1 MIEGIRTIGEA
12 ALQKNDHIV
21 NALVQEMDVQ
31 NQRQYAVFI
40 DVCLDPIELS
50 FDIKEID
57 VNLCNEIL
65 WVGNSPRNKPQD
77 RLTTDTVTYLTSQT
91 IPNLCQNLPPGEL
104 RSELE
109 TLKQTIYLDLGE
121 KYNVLPQGKRD
132 PLYERYRLVWDLLK
146 FDGVISAMNSS
157 SKPTEIIE
165 NKGIK
170 QKAETLCNKQG
181 LQFLSKPFLQEY
193 ARQYGAKEVPRLIGT
208 IMEGLA
214 IQQLKLRKREIA
226 LYTLKLNG
234 RLLCKYPDYIDH
246 IEKSVVGE
254 AFEVA
259 PEGVCHTCGS
269 KERVTGDT
277 TRFRLMK
284 FHITDKP
291 GFASELNQN
300 NFVRNFGICCNCYR
314 QLLAGECF
322 VENQLRTTMASSSV
336 YVIPE
341 FHLPAIKPSGAT
353 LDKWAEYLKKRV
365 SATQTLKQWQDFQDA
380 LKDYQQFENFK
391 ASFVLNLLFA
401 TKSRGAVKVDMLI
414 QDVPPSRLDC
424 LDDVRNS
431 ILGKAT
437 CFFGDS
443 NRKDWDLGL
452 GKMFYLFPVR
462 KQKNQVK
469 NQIFLEFLDAL
480 LTNRSFSIE
489 RLIGEFLE
497 TACVHYYERYSS
509 YVQGSLEQRRQ
520 TREPLTIFLIQSQLL
535 LLYLKELG
543 QLEGLNKGGGKI
555 MESLINNLDEKLQAY
570 LQNLNLNYGQQAL
583 FLLGYLIGRIGS
595 TKEQISSGKPIL
607 NKIHFQGM
615 DKTKLVRLANEVYE
629 KLRQYKIAKY
639 NEHIYAAMKTLL
651 DKELLSLNSP
661 QENTYWILS
670 GYAYA
675 TLQAIQHASRPKETE
690 KEILP
695 QT

>member
-1 MIEGIRTIGEA
+1 MIEGIRAIGEVVLQRNDCIVD
-12 ALQKNDHIV
+12 AL
-21 NALVQEMDVQ
+21 AQEIDVQ
-31 NQRQYAVFI
+31 NQKKYAVFI
-40 DVCLDPIELS
+40 DVCLDPIKLS

-57 VNLCNEIL
+57 INICNDIL
-65 WVGNSPRNKPQD
+65 WVGNSSRNKPQD
-77 RLTTDTVTYLTSQT
+77 RLTTDTVAYLVSQT
-91 IPNLCQNLPPGEL
+91 IPNLCQTLPPGGL

-109 TLKQTIYLDLGE
+109 ALKQTIYLDLGG
-121 KYNVLPQGKRD
+121 KYDK
-132 PLYERYRLVWDLLK
+132 RYRLVWDLLK
-146 FDGVISAMNSS
+146 FDVITHAVNNSR
-157 SKPTEIIE
+157 KPTEIIE
-165 NKGIK
+165 NKGIR
-170 QKAETLCNKQG
+170 QKAETLYNKQAS
-181 LQFLSKPFLQEY
+181 QFLNGSFLQEY
-193 ARQYGAKEVPRLIGT
+193 ACQYGAKEVPRLIGT
-208 IMEGLA
+208 IIEGLV
-214 IQQLKLRKREIA
+214 IKQLKLKKQEIG

-234 RLLCKYPDYIDH
+234 KLLCKHPDYIDYL
-246 IEKSVVGE
+246 EKSLVSE
-254 AFEVA
+254 AFEGA
-259 PEGVCHTCGS
+259 SEGVCHTCGS
-269 KERVTGDT
+269 KKRVTGDT

-284 FHITDKP
+284 FYITDKP
-291 GFASELNQN
+291 GFASELSPN

-314 QLLAGECF
+314 QLLAGERF
-322 VENQLRTTMASSSV
+322 AENQLRTTIASSSV

-341 FHLPAIKPSGAT
+341 FYLPAIELSCAT
-353 LDKWAEYLKKRV
+353 LNKWAEYLKKRV

-380 LKDYQQFENFK
+380 LKDYQEFENVK

-414 QDVPPSRLDC
+414 QDVPPSRLDR
-424 LDDVRNS
+424 LDDVRNR

-437 CFFGDS
+437 YFFGDS
-443 NRKDWDLGL
+443 NRNDWDLGL

-469 NQIFLEFLDAL
+469 DHIFLEFLDAL

-489 RLIGEFLE
+489 RLISEFLE
-497 TACVHYYERYSS
+497 TACVHYYERKS
-509 YVQGSLEQRRQ
+509 YVQSSLEQKRQ

-555 MESLINNLDEKLQAY
+555 MESLINILDEKLQAY

-583 FLLGYLIGRIGS
+583 FLIGYLIGRIGS

-639 NEHIYAAMKTLL
+639 NEDIYAAMKTLL

-661 QENTYWILS
+661 QDNTYWILS

-675 TLQAIQHASRPKETE
+675 TLQAIQHASKQKETG

>member
-12 ALQKNDHIV
+12 VLQKNDHIV

-40 DVCLDPIELS
+40 NVCLDPIELS

-65 WVGNSPRNKPQD
+65 WVGNLRGNNPQD

-91 IPNLCQNLPPGEL
+91 IPNLCQNLPPGKL

-121 KYNVLPQGKRD
+121 KYNVFPQGKRD

-146 FDGVISAMNSS
+146 FDSVISAMNSS

-193 ARQYGAKEVPRLIGT
+193 ARQYGAKEVPRLIGA
-208 IMEGLA
+208 IIEGLV
-214 IQQLKLRKREIA
+214 IQQLKLKKQEIG
-226 LYTLKLNG
+226 LYTLKLNEK
-234 RLLCKYPDYIDH
+234 LLCEHADYIDYL
-246 IEKSVVGE
+246 EKSLVGE
-254 AFEVA
+254 VFEVA
-259 PEGVCHTCGS
+259 PQGVCHTCGS
-269 KERVTGDT
+269 RERVTGDT

-284 FHITDKP
+284 FYITDKP
-291 GFASELNQN
+291 GFASGLNQN
-300 NFVRNFGICCNCYR
+300 NFVRNFGICCKCYR
-314 QLLAGECF
+314 QLLAGERF
-322 VENQLRTTMASSSV
+322 AENQLRTTIASSSV

-341 FHLPAIKPSGAT
+341 FYLPTIKLSCAT
-353 LDKWAEYLKKRV
+353 LNKWAEYLKKRV

-380 LKDYQQFENFK
+380 LKDYQEFENAK
-391 ASFVLNLLFA
+391 ASFVLNMLFV
-401 TKSRGAVKVDMLI
+401 TKPQVSAVKVDMLI
-414 QDVPPSRLDC
+414 QDVPPSRLDR
-424 LDDVRNS
+424 LDDVRNR
-431 ILGKAT
+431 ILREAT
-437 CFFGDS
+437 CFFGNLD
-443 NRKDWDLGL
+443 RKDWDLGL
-452 GKMFYLFPVR
+452 DNMFYLFPIR

-469 NQIFLEFLDAL
+469 DQIFLEFLDAL

-489 RLIGEFLE
+489 RLISEFLE
-497 TACVHYYERYSS
+497 TACVHYYKRKS
-509 YVQGSLEQRRQ
+509 YVQSSLEQGRQ
-520 TREPLTIFLIQSQLL
+520 TRELLTVFLIQSQLL

-555 MESLINNLDEKLQAY
+555 MESLINILDEKLQAY
-570 LQNLNLNYGQQAL
+570 LKNLNLNYGQQAL
-583 FLLGYLIGRIGS
+583 FLMGYLIGRIGS

-607 NKIHFQGM
+607 NKIHFQGI

-639 NEHIYAAMKTLL
+639 NEDIYAAMKTLL

-675 TLQAIQHASRPKETE
+675 TLQAIQHANRPIETE

-695 QT
+695 QA